1 MGIKL
6 ISANHQNP
14 WSNLDLKEKK
24 REYKITITTQEIK
37 FKVNYLLEEKDEWNG
52 NQSFNTYKNK
62 NEW

>member
-14 WSNLDLKEKK
+14 WSNLDFKEKK
-24 REYKITITTQEIK
+24 REYKITITIQEIK